1 MMMILFLLVVPV
13 AEIAVFVQVGAR
25 IGAGTTV
32 LLVIASAVAGIWLVR
47 LQGFATATRVQAMIA
62 RGESPALGML
72 EGLALL
78 AAGVLLII
86 PGFLTDIA
94 AFVLL
99 IPPLRRGIIRF
110 YLRRAHLEGSV
121 TYHDAGMSRPG
132 PGKTGSG
139 RPPLEGESRRE
150 D

>member
-1 MMMILFLLVVPV
+1 MFMILFLLVPV
-13 AEIAVFVQVGAR
+13 AEIAVFIQVGSR
-25 IGAGTTV
+25 IGAGMTV
-32 LLVIASAVAGIWLVR
+32 LLVVVSAVVGVWLVR
-47 LQGFATATRVQAMIA
+47 RQGLATATRVQAMVA

-78 AAGVLLII
+78 AAGVLLVV

-99 IPPLRRGIIRF
+99 IPPLRRGIIRLT
-110 YLRRAHLEGSV
+110 LRHLRLEGGLAHHS
-121 TYHDAGMSRPG
+121 PG
-132 PGKTGSG
+132 TDKPGRS
-139 RPPLEGESRRE
+139 PLEGKSRRV

>member
-1 MMMILFLLVVPV
+1 MFMILFLLVPV
-13 AEIAVFVQVGAR
+13 AEIAVFIQVGSR
-25 IGAGTTV
+25 IGAGMTV
-32 LLVIASAVAGIWLVR
+32 LLVVVSAVVGVWLVR
-47 LQGFATATRVQAMIA
+47 RQGLATASRVQAMVA

-78 AAGVLLII
+78 AAGVLLVI

-99 IPPLRRGIIRF
+99 IPPLRRGIIRL
-110 YLRRAHLEGSV
+110 YLRHMRLESGVAH
-121 TYHDAGMSRPG
+121 HPPG
-132 PGKTGSG
+132 VDKPGRT
-139 RPPLEGESRRE
+139 PLEGKSRRV

>member
-1 MMMILFLLVVPV
+1 MFMILFLLVPV
-13 AEIAVFVQVGAR
+13 AEIAVFVQVGSR
-25 IGAGTTV
+25 IGAGMTV
-32 LLVIASAVAGIWLVR
+32 LLVVVSAVVGVWLVR
-47 LQGFATATRVQAMIA
+47 RQGLATATRVQAMVA

-78 AAGVLLII
+78 AAGVLLVI

-99 IPPLRRGIIRF
+99 IPPLRRGIIWL
-110 YLRRAHLEGSV
+110 YLRRARLEGSV
-121 TYHDAGMSRPG
+121 PHHTPETEKPG
-132 PGKTGSG
+132 RT
-139 RPPLEGESRRE
+139 PLEGKSRRV

>member
-1 MMMILFLLVVPV
+1 MYMILFLLVPV
-13 AEIAVFVQVGAR
+13 AEIAVFVQVGSR
-25 IGAGTTV
+25 IGAGMTV
-32 LLVIASAVAGIWLVR
+32 LLVLVSAVVGVGLVR
-47 LQGFATATRVQAMIA
+47 RQGLATATRVQAMVA

-99 IPPLRRGIIRF
+99 IPPLRRGIIRL
-110 YLRRAHLEGSV
+110 YLRHLRVETGV
-121 TYHDAGMSRPG
+121 VHPPG
-132 PGKTGSG
+132 TDTDKSG
-139 RPPLEGESRRE
+139 RTPLEGKSRRV

>member
-1 MMMILFLLVVPV
+1 MFMILLLLVPV
-13 AEIAVFVQVGAR
+13 AEIAVFIQVGSR
-25 IGAGTTV
+25 IGAGMTV
-32 LLVIASAVAGIWLVR
+32 LLVVVSAVVGVWLVR
-47 LQGFATATRVQAMIA
+47 RQGLATATRVQAMVA

-94 AFVLL
+94 AFALL
-99 IPPLRRGIIRF
+99 IPPLRRGIIRL
-110 YLRRAHLEGSV
+110 YLRHMRLESGVAH
-121 TYHDAGMSRPG
+121 HPPG
-132 PGKTGSG
+132 VDKPGRT
-139 RPPLEGESRRE
+139 PLEGKSRRV

>member
-1 MMMILFLLVVPV
+1 MEWGSVFMFMILFLLVPV
-13 AEIAVFVQVGAR
+13 AEIAVFVQVGSR
-25 IGAGTTV
+25 IGAGMTV
-32 LLVIASAVAGIWLVR
+32 LLVVASAVVGVWLVR
-47 LQGFATATRVQAMIA
+47 RQGLATATRVQAMVA

-86 PGFLTDIA
+86 PGFLTDIV

-99 IPPLRRGIIRF
+99 IPPLRRGIIRL
-110 YLRRAHLEGSV
+110 YLRHMGLEGGV
-121 TYHDAGMSRPG
+121 VRQPPG
-132 PGKTGSG
+132 TDKPGRS
-139 RPPLEGESRRE
+139 PLEGKSRRV

>member
-1 MMMILFLLVVPV
+1 MIILLLLLVPV
-13 AEIAVFVQVGAR
+13 AEIAVFVQVGSR
-25 IGAGTTV
+25 IGAGMTV
-32 LLVIASAVAGIWLVR
+32 MLVVLSAVAGIWLVR
-47 LQGFATATRVQAMIA
+47 LQGFATAARVQAMLA

-78 AAGVLLII
+78 VAGVLLII

-94 AFVLL
+94 AFILL
-99 IPPLRRGIIRF
+99 IPPLRRWIIRF
-110 YLRRAHLEGSV
+110 YLRRVRRDTGVAYSGPPDS
-121 TYHDAGMSRPG
+121 

-139 RPPLEGESRRE
+139 RPPLEGESHRE

>member
-1 MMMILFLLVVPV
+1 MFMILLLLVPV
-13 AEIAVFVQVGAR
+13 AEIAIFVQVGSR
-25 IGAGTTV
+25 IGAGMTV
-32 LLVIASAVAGIWLVR
+32 LLVVVSAVVGVWLVR
-47 LQGFATATRVQAMIA
+47 RQGLATATRVQAMVA

-78 AAGVLLII
+78 AAGVLLVI

-99 IPPLRRGIIRF
+99 IPPLRRGIIRL
-110 YLRRAHLEGSV
+110 YLHQVRLEGGVAHHS
-121 TYHDAGMSRPG
+121 PG
-132 PGKTGSG
+132 TDKPGRS
-139 RPPLEGESRRE
+139 PLEGKSRRV

>member
-1 MMMILFLLVVPV
+1 M
-13 AEIAVFVQVGAR
+13 
-25 IGAGTTV
+25 TV
-32 LLVIASAVAGIWLVR
+32 LLVVVSAVVGVWLVR
-47 LQGFATATRVQAMIA
+47 RQGLATATRVQAMVA

-78 AAGVLLII
+78 AAGVLLVI

-99 IPPLRRGIIRF
+99 IPPLRRGIIRLT
-110 YLRRAHLEGSV
+110 LRQMHLEGGVAHHS
-121 TYHDAGMSRPG
+121 PG
-132 PGKTGSG
+132 TDKPGRS
-139 RPPLEGESRRE
+139 PLEGKSRRV

>member
-1 MMMILFLLVVPV
+1 MFMILLLLVPV
-13 AEIAVFVQVGAR
+13 AEIAVFVQVGSR
-25 IGAGTTV
+25 IGAGMTV
-32 LLVIASAVAGIWLVR
+32 LLVVVSAVVGVWLVR
-47 LQGFATATRVQAMIA
+47 RQGLATATRVQAMVA

-99 IPPLRRGIIRF
+99 IPPLRRGIIRL
-110 YLRRAHLEGSV
+110 YLRRHMRLESGV
-121 TYHDAGMSRPG
+121 TRPSG
-132 PGKTGSG
+132 GTDKPGRT
-139 RPPLEGESRRE
+139 PLEGKSRRV

>member
-1 MMMILFLLVVPV
+1 MFMILLLLVPV
-13 AEIAVFVQVGAR
+13 AEIVVFVQVGSR
-25 IGAGTTV
+25 IGAGMTV
-32 LLVIASAVAGIWLVR
+32 LLVVVSAVVGVWLVR
-47 LQGFATATRVQAMIA
+47 RQGLATATRVQAMVA

-99 IPPLRRGIIRF
+99 IPPLRRGIIQL
-110 YLRRAHLEGSV
+110 YLRHIRVEGGV
-121 TYHDAGMSRPG
+121 VYHPPG
-132 PGKTGSG
+132 TDEPGRT
-139 RPPLEGESRRE
+139 PLEGKSRRVE
-150 D
+150 

>member
-1 MMMILFLLVVPV
+1 MFMILFLLVPV
-13 AEIAVFVQVGAR
+13 AEIAVFVQVGSR
-25 IGAGTTV
+25 LGAGMTV
-32 LLVIASAVAGIWLVR
+32 LLVVVSAVVGVWLVR
-47 LQGFATATRVQAMIA
+47 RQGLATATRVQAMVA

-78 AAGVLLII
+78 AAGVLLVV

-99 IPPLRRGIIRF
+99 IPPLRRGIIRL
-110 YLRRAHLEGSV
+110 YLRHIRPEGSV
-121 TYHDAGMSRPG
+121 PHHPPG
-132 PGKTGSG
+132 TGKPGRT
-139 RPPLEGESRRE
+139 PLEGKSRRV

>member
-1 MMMILFLLVVPV
+1 MFMILLLLVPV
-13 AEIAVFVQVGAR
+13 AEIAIFVQVGSR
-25 IGAGTTV
+25 IGAGMTV
-32 LLVIASAVAGIWLVR
+32 LLVVVSAVVGVWLVR
-47 LQGFATATRVQAMIA
+47 RQGLATATRVQAMVA

-78 AAGVLLII
+78 AAGVLLVI

-99 IPPLRRGIIRF
+99 IPPLRRGIIQLT
-110 YLRRAHLEGSV
+110 LRHMRLEGSV
-121 TYHDAGMSRPG
+121 AYRPQG
-132 PGKTGSG
+132 TDKPGHT
-139 RPPLEGESRRE
+139 PLEGKSRRV

>member
-1 MMMILFLLVVPV
+1 MFMLLFLLVPV
-13 AEIAVFVQVGAR
+13 AEIAVFIQVGSR
-25 IGAGTTV
+25 IGAGMTV
-32 LLVIASAVAGIWLVR
+32 LLVVVSAVVGVWLVR
-47 LQGFATATRVQAMIA
+47 RQGLATASRVQAMVA

-78 AAGVLLII
+78 AAGVLLVI

-99 IPPLRRGIIRF
+99 IPPLRRGIIRL
-110 YLRRAHLEGSV
+110 YLHHMRLESSVAQHTPGADKPDRA
-121 TYHDAGMSRPG
+121 
-132 PGKTGSG
+132 
-139 RPPLEGESRRE
+139 PLEGKSRRV

>member
-1 MMMILFLLVVPV
+1 MFMILLLLVSV
-13 AEIAVFVQVGAR
+13 AEIAIFVQVGSR
-25 IGAGTTV
+25 IGAGMTV
-32 LLVIASAVAGIWLVR
+32 LLVVVSAVVGVWLVR
-47 LQGFATATRVQAMIA
+47 RQGLATATRVQAMVA

-78 AAGVLLII
+78 AAGVLLVI

-99 IPPLRRGIIRF
+99 IPPLRRGIIRLT
-110 YLRRAHLEGSV
+110 LRQMRLEGGVAHHS
-121 TYHDAGMSRPG
+121 PG
-132 PGKTGSG
+132 TDKPGRS
-139 RPPLEGESRRE
+139 PLEGKSRRV

>member
-1 MMMILFLLVVPV
+1 MFMILLLLVPV
-13 AEIAVFVQVGAR
+13 AEIAVFIQVGSR
-25 IGAGTTV
+25 LGAGMTV
-32 LLVIASAVAGIWLVR
+32 LLVVISAVVGVWLVR
-47 LQGFATATRVQAMIA
+47 RQGLATATRVQAMVA

-78 AAGVLLII
+78 AAGVLLVI

-99 IPPLRRGIIRF
+99 IPPLRRGIIQLT
-110 YLRRAHLEGSV
+110 LRHMRLEGGVAHHS
-121 TYHDAGMSRPG
+121 PG
-132 PGKTGSG
+132 TDKPG
-139 RPPLEGESRRE
+139 RNPLEGKSRRV

>member
-1 MMMILFLLVVPV
+1 MFMILFLLVPV
-13 AEIAVFVQVGAR
+13 AEIVVFVQVGSR
-25 IGAGTTV
+25 IGAGMTV
-32 LLVIASAVAGIWLVR
+32 LLVVVSAVVGVWLVR
-47 LQGFATATRVQAMIA
+47 RQGLATATRVQAMVA

-78 AAGVLLII
+78 AAGVLLVV

-99 IPPLRRGIIRF
+99 IPPLRRGIIRL
-110 YLRRAHLEGSV
+110 YLRHIRLESSV
-121 TYHDAGMSRPG
+121 ARHPPAGTDKPG
-132 PGKTGSG
+132 RS
-139 RPPLEGESRRE
+139 PLEGKSRRI